1 MKNTFRFLCSLIL
14 VASFTS
20 CAEEEGTIYEVLQYE
35 TGAVLRTLSVNSQL
49 FNSSIPTTEFSVT
62 IEEQDEQDGALL
74 ESVDIYVTLRDLS
87 PDNGTSVA
95 DDKLV
100 KSFPASAFTTGP
112 VGLPRATV
120 SATYAETFAA
130 TGLSASDIEPGDIFL
145 MELRLNL
152 TDGRTF
158 GKSSAAGIITGG
170 FFASPFVYNAL
181 IVCSPQPGDYTV
193 DMRDSY
199 GDGWQTTTGNGGDGI
214 HVDIDGTIVV
224 VAMCSPY
231 GGSNLGT
238 DCDPAQGLCVTGDY
252 YSATDVVT
260 IPDGTESATW
270 NFPGDN
276 YGEISFD
283 VTGPGGEVLYTSTT
297 GETAAGLLP
306 ITLCAM

>member
-35 TGAVLRTLSVNSQL
+35 TGAVLRTINVNSQL
-49 FNSSIPTTEFSVT
+49 YNSSIPTTEFSVT
-62 IEEQDEQDGALL
+62 VEEQDEQDGALL

-87 PDNGTSVA
+87 PGNGTAVA

-100 KSFPASAFTTGP
+100 KSYPASAFTAGP
-112 VGLPRATV
+112 VGLPRATL

-130 TGLSASDIEPGDIFL
+130 TGLSASDIEPGDLFL

-158 GKSSAAGIITGG
+158 GKASAAGIITGG
-170 FFASPFVYNAL
+170 FFFSPFVYNAL

-193 DMRDSY
+193 DMHDSY
-199 GDGWQTTTGNGGDGI
+199 GDGWQTNDGNGGDGI

-224 VAMCSPY
+224 VGMCSPY
-231 GGSNLGT
+231 GSTNIGT
-238 DCDPAQGLCVTGDY
+238 EMDASQGYCVVGDY
-252 YSATDVVT
+252 YDATDIVT
-260 IPDGTESATW
+260 IPNGTESATW

-276 YGEISFD
+276 YGEISFE
-283 VTGPGGEVLYTSTT
+283 VYGPGGEELYIGAQ
-297 GETAAGLLP
+297 GETGPGLLP